1 MRGSSLAAA
10 VMLFL
15 VATNGWAQTA
25 GANRQRAKELFR
37 DGVEAYDQ
45 GRYDQALTQFQ
56 KAHALSHSASLY
68 FNMAA
73 CEEHLDHFHSAAVL
87 LRQYLLEKP
96 AANDRGNVELR
107 IQSLEEREAQQRTPK
122 PEPAP
127 PPVVT
132 PPAPVVQPAP
142 IIATPVGK
150 APADQPRPKLK
161 YTWVLLGVTGA
172 AAIAAVGVGAYTVV
186 HHDDLK
192 KGCGA
197 TAAGCSDAQVSG
209 LKSTAVATDVLIG
222 VAAAAAVATVVVGI
236 VEARRGRSAHASA
249 GRFAFRDGA
258 VSF

>member
-1 MRGSSLAAA
+1 MRGTSLAAA
-10 VMLFL
+10 TVVLMLM
-15 VATNGWAQTA
+15 ASNGWAQTA
-25 GANRQRAKELFR
+25 AANRTRAKELFR
-37 DGVEAYDQ
+37 DGVDAYDQ

-96 AANDRGNVELR
+96 AANDRGNVEMR
-107 IQSLEEREAQQRTPK
+107 IQSLEDRETQRRTP
-122 PEPAP
+122 EP
-127 PPVVT
+127 PPPEKVT
-132 PPAPVVQPAP
+132 PPPAVVAPAP
-142 IIATPVGK
+142 IVAMPGNK
-150 APADQPRPKLK
+150 PADKPKPKLK

-197 TAAGCSDAQVSG
+197 TMAGCSAAQVSG

-222 VAAAAAVATVVVGI
+222 VAAAAAVATVIVGV
-236 VEARRGRSAHASA
+236 VEARRGRAHAAASS
-249 GRFAFRDGA
+249 RVAFRDGA
-258 VSF
+258 VTF